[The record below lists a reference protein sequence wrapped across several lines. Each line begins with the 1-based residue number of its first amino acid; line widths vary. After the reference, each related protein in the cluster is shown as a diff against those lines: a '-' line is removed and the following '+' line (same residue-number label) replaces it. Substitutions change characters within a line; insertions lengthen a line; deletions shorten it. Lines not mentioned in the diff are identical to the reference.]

1 MGDTFFLFS
10 RPSFIEGIARILDL
24 GVTLNEYNYSESEEE
39 ADARALASDWKA
51 IGNDIKVA
59 IDQLELQFPEEKE
72 PQFDFK

>member
-24 GVTLNEYNYSESEEE
+24 GSTLNEYNYSESEEE